1 MKLYNLLFI
10 IIYSLLTTNIATAE
24 SISLEI
30 PPASLSQ
37 WYKPDNKRQVW
48 LHTMFK
54 LRREMQA
61 MRTYAE
67 QEDANGMQKWMASFN
82 EHYKKIPEMVPEWKD
97 KIKPQLLIELNEHT
111 KNKDFFHVALTLNK
125 IDDTCDSCHKDYQP
139 QVTAIYRSPDYDK
152 LRIQDIHGSPQNIEN
167 NMQELSIFVNQIL
180 ISLADKNN
188 KAALVASE
196 NLDLQLD
203 KLGAICSDCHKN
215 DKYPRERILGK
226 ITKDNISKLQNYIRE
241 DKIKDSQ
248 QIMGTIAVTVCAR
261 CHNTHKIIS
270 DLREQ
275 IQPEKIH

>member
-10 IIYSLLTTNIATAE
+10 IIYSLLNINIATAE
-24 SISLEI
+24 SLSLEI

-67 QEDANGMQKWMASFN
+67 QEDANGMQKWMANFN

-97 KIKPQLLIELNEHT
+97 KIKPQLLTELNEHT

-139 QVTAIYRSPDYDK
+139 QVTAIYRSPDYEY
-152 LRIQDIHGSPQNIEN
+152 LRIKDIHGNPQNIEN
-167 NMQELSIFVNQIL
+167 SMQELSIFVNQIL

-203 KLGAICSDCHKN
+203 KLGDICSDCHKK

-226 ITKDNISKLQNYIRE
+226 ATKDNISKLQNYIRE
-241 DKIKDSQ
+241 DKIKDGQ